1 MSSAEYI
8 PCARTCGS
16 RRLSEVEQEGV
27 ASRPVYVTND
37 GLDGLL
43 RQLSILITSKKP
55 ELLAGIQEARRLGT
69 DEDQKLEAMT
79 DELTIVEGLI
89 RHLRNL
95 IRDAVVIDFKPAP
108 DGTAS
113 VGARVR
119 LRAGSR
125 QETYRIV
132 GRLEADPSIGLI
144 SNESSL
150 GEALLGHCAGDQIEW
165 RSSDG
170 INVAT
175 VLSVEWSS
183 VPGASPSRSGPGG
196 PVNQGPPALD
206 RSAAAN
212 SIGCGSFQGASFS
225 PGIEL

>member
-43 RQLSILITSKKP
+43 RQLSILIASKKP

-95 IRDAVVIDFKPAP
+95 IRDAVVIDFRPAP

-125 QETYRIV
+125 QETFWIV

-144 SNESSL
+144 SNESFL

-165 RSSDG
+165 RSPG
-170 INVAT
+170 GVNVAI
-175 VLSVEWSS
+175 VLSVE
-183 VPGASPSRSGPGG
+183 
-196 PVNQGPPALD
+196 
-206 RSAAAN
+206 
-212 SIGCGSFQGASFS
+212 
-225 PGIEL
+225 